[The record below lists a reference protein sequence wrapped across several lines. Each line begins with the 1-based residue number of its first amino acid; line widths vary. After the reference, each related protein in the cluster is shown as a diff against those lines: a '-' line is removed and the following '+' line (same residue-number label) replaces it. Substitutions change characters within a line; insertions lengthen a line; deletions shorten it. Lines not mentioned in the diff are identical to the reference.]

1 MAENKKWKA
10 GQLVTLKYKNT
21 KLLCRIV
28 KAKTNRICMNCSF
41 DYLPILF
48 CYKHCND
55 STSKMPE
62 GHYFKILFKYIDYGK
77 T

>member
-10 GQLVTLKYKNT
+10 GQLVTLKYKKT

-28 KAKTNRICMNCSF
+28 KSKTNRVCGNCNF

-48 CYKHCND
+48 CHKYCND
-55 STSKMPE
+55 STSKMPD
-62 GHYFKILFKYIDYGK
+62 GHYFKILLKYVDYG
-77 T
+77 

>member
-1 MAENKKWKA
+1 MAENKKWRA

-62 GHYFKILFKYIDYGK
+62 GHYFKILFKHVDYG
-77 T
+77 